1 MIAGRRI
8 PKNRKQAILRIVLVL
23 VIQASFVAFPVIAF
37 ALSTVNLTLDEG
49 NADEAGQ
56 VPGSFTLSRTDD
68 GNLVQSLVVQIH
80 ITGTAIAGADYSL
93 PFEMVGVGDDRYHV
107 VINGNQLSQ
116 TVNLFPILDN
126 LIEGSEDV
134 LLTLEDLNSTYE
146 IGTDTEAQITIED
159 DVVEVTMVLDD
170 GDMAELGQ
178 DPGSFTLTRSNSGNI
193 VSSIVIQLHIT
204 GTATAGADYP
214 LPFEMVG
221 IGNDNYHVV
230 INGNQLS
237 QTVTIVP
244 ILDMLIEGEEF
255 ISIQLQETGV
265 EYIAPVQNTVHMTI
279 ADYVEV
285 IFSDSFEDP
294 DP

>member
-1 MIAGRRI
+1 MSAGRRI
-8 PKNRKQAILRIVLVL
+8 PKKRKQAILRIVLVL
-23 VIQASFVAFPVIAF
+23 IIQALCVALPLIAF

-49 NADEAGQ
+49 NAAEAGQ

-80 ITGTAIAGADYSL
+80 VTGTATAFADYSAS
-93 PFEMVGVGDDRYHV
+93 EMVGVGDDRFHV
-107 VINGNQLSQ
+107 VINGNQLSK
-116 TVNLFPILDN
+116 TVNFVPILDN
-126 LIEGSEDV
+126 IIEGSEDV
-134 LLTLEDLNSTYE
+134 LLTLEDLDSTYE
-146 IGTDTEAQITIED
+146 VGTDSEAQITIED
-159 DVVEVTMVLDD
+159 DVVEVTMVLND
-170 GDMAELGQ
+170 GDMAEVGQ

-193 VSSIVIQLHIT
+193 VSSMVIQLHIT
-204 GTATAGADYP
+204 GTATAGVDYP
-214 LPFEMVG
+214 LPYEMVG
-221 IGNDNYHVV
+221 VGGDNYHVV

-237 QTVTIVP
+237 QTVIIVP
-244 ILDMLIEGEEF
+244 RLDMLIEGEEL

-285 IFSDSFEDP
+285 IFSDSFEAP